1 MNATADRVRGAAAVG
16 GGFLLALGAL
26 LPWMSLFAG
35 LHQYAG
41 VDGLYGRLILAGGVL
56 VGAGG
61 TLMYT
66 RSNRFT
72 RTLVG
77 GLGLLLV
84 AFAVWILIGLRAT
97 TRQLGDHPMLVARP
111 GPGLFL
117 ALAGAV
123 VAAAVLIPAGG
134 GPRR

>member
-1 MNATADRVRGAAAVG
+1 MRGGVAVSG
-16 GGFLLALGAL
+16 GLLLTVGAL

-56 VGAGG
+56 VGLGG
-61 TLMYT
+61 ALMYT
-66 RSNRFT
+66 RSFRFT
-72 RTLVG
+72 RPLVG
-77 GLGLLLV
+77 GLGLVLV
-84 AFAVWILIGLRAT
+84 GFAVWILIGLRAT

-111 GPGLFL
+111 GPGLFV

-123 VAAAVLIPAGG
+123 VAAAVLIPAGRG
-134 GPRR
+134 RRR